1 MTTISTYEPDL
12 AVDEVVHAALTG
24 KGSRDVRGIVF
35 QLLLLFTLLF
45 TLGILF
51 ALLFDVFR
59 QAIPVFRDR
68 GLDFVTSG
76 LSSRPERAGVW
87 QGIVGSFLTTAFVV
101 VVAFPL
107 GVAAAV
113 YLEEYAP
120 ESRFTRFVNLNIRNL
135 AGVPS
140 VVYGILGLAIF
151 VGVLRDLTGGRSMI
165 SGGLTLAVLVMPIVV
180 ITTAESLRAVPR
192 SLREGGFG
200 LGATRWEVVRTLVL
214 PYAMPGILTGTILS
228 IARAIGEAA
237 PLILVGAVTGFFASA
252 SGSSLWDTLRDSFT
266 ALPVVI
272 YTWAR
277 QPDTSFRELTAAAII
292 VLLAVL
298 LVTNTVAILLRNH
311 YEKRRA

>member
-45 TLGILF
+45 TLGILL

-252 SGSSLWDTLRDSFT
+252 SGSNLWDTLRDSF
-266 ALPVVI
+266 
-272 YTWAR
+272 
-277 QPDTSFRELTAAAII
+277 
-292 VLLAVL
+292 
-298 LVTNTVAILLRNH
+298 
-311 YEKRRA
+311 

>member
-12 AVDEVVHAALTG
+12 AVDEVVRAALTG

-252 SGSSLWDTLRDSFT
+252 SGSNLWDTLRDSFT

-298 LVTNTVAILLRNH
+298 LVTNTAAILLRNH